1 MGPSRNYK
9 KEICMKKGLI
19 IMLVLALFLAGP
31 VLAQAQPEAV
41 KEQPVEIE
49 FWTTETQS
57 DRMATIQVLIDT
69 FMALNPNISINLI
82 PVDENDL
89 VTQAQTAKATGSL
102 PALFEG
108 PAETAVSFG
117 AQNMLDIAGAT
128 QVIKEIGVDR
138 FYSGPL
144 KVLETSGKNQ
154 YYALPYHGW
163 IQGIWYRNDWFSN
176 EGLAAPDTWD
186 AILNAAKKF
195 YKPEINQYGIL
206 VGTLPEAYTEQCFTP
221 IAMSNGAALFN
232 AKGELIFNS
241 KEMREAVE
249 FYTELAKYNPPGPQ
263 TWRGRDYYLQGK
275 MAMFF
280 YSTYIMDDLAIQEAA
295 AGSLT
300 SQYFSD
306 LKGSSFDPNLVN
318 KTEVASIVNHK
329 NPAGYGTV
337 VTFGLFNQSTLE
349 QQEAAKKFL
358 RYLYT
363 PNAYITFLHMA
374 PGGMNPMLK
383 EIATNARFQNDPQG
397 LFKRYGEHKMS
408 DIINGLENVQ
418 TFSIVEGKR
427 IEAASEITA
436 KMIIPQM
443 IYKITQENMSIDTAM
458 AWAENEMRKIIQK

>member
-1 MGPSRNYK
+1 
-9 KEICMKKGLI
+9 MKKGVVLI
-19 IMLVLALFLAGP
+19 LVLLMFTVGTLF
-31 VLAQAQPEAV
+31 AQGQAEAV
-41 KEQPVEIE
+41 AEKPVEIE

-89 VTQAQTAKATGSL
+89 STQAQTAKATGSL

-117 AQNMLDIAGAT
+117 AQDMLDVGSAT
-128 QVIKEIGVDR
+128 DVIKKIGVDR
-138 FYSGPL
+138 FYGGPL
-144 KVLETSGKNQ
+144 KVLETSGKGQ

-163 IQGIWYRNDWFSN
+163 IQGIWYRSDWFN
-176 EGLAAPDTWD
+176 REGLKAPTTWD
-186 AILNAAKKF
+186 AVLAAAKRF
-195 YKPEINQYGIL
+195 YKPEMNQYGIL
-206 VGTLPEAYTEQCFTP
+206 VGTLPEAYAEQCFTP

-232 AKGELIFNS
+232 GNGDLIFNS
-241 KEMREAVE
+241 PEMREAVE
-249 FYTELAKYNPPGPQ
+249 FYAELAKYNPPGPQ
-263 TWRGRDYYLQGK
+263 TWRARDYYLQGK

-280 YSTYIMDDLAIQEAA
+280 YSTYIMDDLAVQEAA

-300 SQYFSD
+300 NENFTE
-306 LKGSSFDPNLVN
+306 LKGSSFDPDLVS
-318 KTEVASIVNHK
+318 KTEVASIMNKKV
-329 NPAGYGTV
+329 PAGYGTV
-337 VTFGLFNQSTLE
+337 VSFGLFNQSTPE
-349 QQEAAKKFL
+349 ETAAAKKFL
-358 RYLYT
+358 HYLYT

-397 LFKRYGEHKMS
+397 LFKRYGSQKMA
-408 DIINGLENVQ
+408 DIIDGLENVQ

-427 IEAASEITA
+427 IVAASEITS

-443 IYKITQENMSIDTAM
+443 LYKITQERMPIDTAM
-458 AWAENEMRKIIQK
+458 AWAEREMLKIMQQ

>member
-1 MGPSRNYK
+1 
-9 KEICMKKGLI
+9 MKKGVV
-19 IMLVLALFLAGP
+19 LVLILLLVSLAM
-31 VLAQAQPEAV
+31 VFAQGQPETTE
-41 KEQPVEIE
+41 KPVEIE

-89 VTQAQTAKATGSL
+89 ATQAQTAKATGSL

-117 AQNMLDIAGAT
+117 SQDMLDIASAT
-128 QVIKEIGVDR
+128 SVIKAIGVDR
-138 FYSGPL
+138 FYDGPL
-144 KVLETSGKNQ
+144 KVLETSGKGQ

-163 IQGIWYRNDWFSN
+163 IQGIWYRSDWFDR
-176 EGLAAPDTWD
+176 EGLKAPDTWD
-186 AILNAAKKF
+186 AVLAAAKRF
-195 YKPEINQYGIL
+195 YKPELNQYGIL

-232 AKGELIFNS
+232 GKGELIFNS
-241 KEMREAVE
+241 PEMREAVA
-249 FYTELAKYNPPGPQ
+249 FYAELAKYNPPGPQ
-263 TWRGRDYYLQGK
+263 TWRARDYYLQGK
-275 MAMFF
+275 MAQFF
-280 YSTYIMDDLAIQEAA
+280 YSTYIMDDLALQEAA

-300 SQYFSD
+300 GEYFSE
-306 LKGSSFDPNLVN
+306 LKGSSFDPELVS
-318 KTEVASIVNHK
+318 KTEVASIMNKKV
-329 NPAGYGTV
+329 PAGYGTV
-337 VTFGLFNQSTLE
+337 VAFGLFNQSTPE
-349 QQEAAKKFL
+349 QTAAAKKL
-358 RYLYT
+358 LHYLYT

-397 LFKRYGEHKMS
+397 LFKRYGSQKMA
-408 DIINGLENVQ
+408 DIIDGLENVQ

-443 IYKITQENMSIDTAM
+443 LYKITQEKMPIDTAM
-458 AWAENEMRKIIQK
+458 AWAEREMIKIMQQ

>member
-1 MGPSRNYK
+1 
-9 KEICMKKGLI
+9 MKKGLLI
-19 IMLVLALFLAGP
+19 LLVLILGTTGTLF
-31 VLAQAQPEAV
+31 AQSQGEIMEA
-41 KEQPVEIE
+41 KPVEIE

-82 PVDENDL
+82 PVDENNL

-117 AQNMLDIAGAT
+117 AQNILDITSAT
-128 QVIKEIGVDR
+128 EVIQEIGVDN

-163 IQGIWYRNDWFSN
+163 IQGIWYRSDWFSK
-176 EGLAAPDTWD
+176 EGLKAPTTWD
-186 AILNAAKKF
+186 DVLAAAKRF

-232 AKGELIFNS
+232 AEGELIFNS
-241 KEMREAVE
+241 PEMREAVE
-249 FYTELAKYNPPGPQ
+249 FYAELAKYNPPGPQ
-263 TWRGRDYYLQGK
+263 TWRARDYYLQGK

-280 YSTYIMDDLAIQEAA
+280 YSTYIMDDLAVQEAA

-300 SQYFSD
+300 SEYFSE
-306 LKGSSFDPNLVN
+306 LKGSSFDPDLVN
-318 KTEVASIVNHK
+318 KTEVATMVQK
-329 NPAGYGTV
+329 KVPAGYGTV
-337 VTFGLFNQSTLE
+337 VSFGLFNQSTPE
-349 QQEAAKKFL
+349 QTAAAKKFL

-383 EIATNARFQNDPQG
+383 EIATNERFQNDPQG
-397 LFKRYGEHKMS
+397 LFKRYGTQKMA
-408 DIINGLENVQ
+408 DIIDGLENVQ

-443 IYKITQENMSIDTAM
+443 LYKITQEKMSIDSAM
-458 AWAENEMRKIIQK
+458 NWAETEMRKIIEQ

>member
-1 MGPSRNYK
+1 
-9 KEICMKKGLI
+9 MKKGVVLI
-19 IMLVLALFLAGP
+19 LVLLMFTVGTLF
-31 VLAQAQPEAV
+31 AQGQAEVAAE
-41 KEQPVEIE
+41 KPVEIE

-89 VTQAQTAKATGSL
+89 STQAQTAKATGSL

-117 AQNMLDIAGAT
+117 AQDMLDVGSAT
-128 QVIKEIGVDR
+128 DVIKKIGVDR
-138 FYSGPL
+138 FYGGPL
-144 KVLETSGKNQ
+144 KVLETSGKGQ

-163 IQGIWYRNDWFSN
+163 IQGIWYRSDWFN
-176 EGLAAPDTWD
+176 REGLKAPTTWD
-186 AILNAAKKF
+186 AVLAAAKRF
-195 YKPEINQYGIL
+195 YKPEMNQYGIL
-206 VGTLPEAYTEQCFTP
+206 VGTLPEAYAEQCFTP

-232 AKGELIFNS
+232 GNGDLIFNS
-241 KEMREAVE
+241 PEMREAVE
-249 FYTELAKYNPPGPQ
+249 FYAELAKYNPPGPQ
-263 TWRGRDYYLQGK
+263 TWRARDYYLQGK

-280 YSTYIMDDLAIQEAA
+280 YSTYIMDDLAVQEAA

-300 SQYFSD
+300 NENFTE
-306 LKGSSFDPNLVN
+306 LKGSSFDPDLVS
-318 KTEVASIVNHK
+318 KTEVASIMNKKV
-329 NPAGYGTV
+329 PAGYGTV
-337 VTFGLFNQSTLE
+337 VSFGLFNQSTPE
-349 QQEAAKKFL
+349 ETAAAKKFL
-358 RYLYT
+358 HYLYT

-397 LFKRYGEHKMS
+397 LFKRYGSQKMA
-408 DIINGLENVQ
+408 DIIDGLENVQ

-427 IEAASEITA
+427 IVAASEITS

-443 IYKITQENMSIDTAM
+443 LYKITQERMPIDTAM
-458 AWAENEMRKIIQK
+458 AWAEREMLKIMQQ

>member
-1 MGPSRNYK
+1 
-9 KEICMKKGLI
+9 MKKGVVLI
-19 IMLVLALFLAGP
+19 LVLLMFTVGTLF
-31 VLAQAQPEAV
+31 AQGQAEVAAE
-41 KEQPVEIE
+41 KPVEIE

-89 VTQAQTAKATGSL
+89 STQAQTAKATGSL

-117 AQNMLDIAGAT
+117 AQDMLDVGSAT
-128 QVIKEIGVDR
+128 DVIKKIGVDR
-138 FYSGPL
+138 FYGGPL
-144 KVLETSGKNQ
+144 KVLETSGKGQ

-163 IQGIWYRNDWFSN
+163 IQGIWYRSDWFN
-176 EGLAAPDTWD
+176 REGLKAPTTWD
-186 AILNAAKKF
+186 AVLAAAKRF
-195 YKPEINQYGIL
+195 YKPEMNQYGIL
-206 VGTLPEAYTEQCFTP
+206 VGTLPEAYAEQCFTP

-232 AKGELIFNS
+232 GNGDLIFNS
-241 KEMREAVE
+241 PEMREAVE
-249 FYTELAKYNPPGPQ
+249 FYAELAKYNPPGPQ
-263 TWRGRDYYLQGK
+263 TWRARDYYLQGK

-280 YSTYIMDDLAIQEAA
+280 YSTYIMDDLAVQEAA

-300 SQYFSD
+300 NENFTE
-306 LKGSSFDPNLVN
+306 LKGSSFDPDLVS
-318 KTEVASIVNHK
+318 KTEVASIMNKKV
-329 NPAGYGTV
+329 PAGYGTV
-337 VTFGLFNQSTLE
+337 VSFGLFNQSTPE
-349 QQEAAKKFL
+349 ETAAAKKFL
-358 RYLYT
+358 HYLYT

-397 LFKRYGEHKMS
+397 LFKRYGSQKMA
-408 DIINGLENVQ
+408 DIIDGLENVQ

-427 IEAASEITA
+427 IVAASEITS

-443 IYKITQENMSIDTAM
+443 LYKITQEKMPIDTAM
-458 AWAENEMRKIIQK
+458 AWAEREMLKIMQQ

>member
-1 MGPSRNYK
+1 
-9 KEICMKKGLI
+9 MKKGVVLI
-19 IMLVLALFLAGP
+19 LVLLMLGVGTLF
-31 VLAQAQPEAV
+31 AQAQAESE
-41 KEQPVEIE
+41 KPVEIE

-69 FMALNPNISINLI
+69 FMAMNPSISINLI

-89 VTQAQTAKATGSL
+89 ATQAQTAKATGSL

-117 AQNMLDIAGAT
+117 AQDMLDIASAT
-128 QVIKEIGVDR
+128 AVIKKIGVDR

-144 KVLETSGKNQ
+144 KVLETSGKGQ

-163 IQGIWYRNDWFSN
+163 IQGIWYRSDWFAN
-176 EGLAAPDTWD
+176 EGLKAPSTWGD
-186 AILNAAKKF
+186 VLAAAKRF

-232 AKGELIFNS
+232 GKGELIFNS
-241 KEMREAVE
+241 PEMREAVA
-249 FYTELAKYNPPGPQ
+249 FYAELAKYNPPGPQ
-263 TWRGRDYYLQGK
+263 TWRARDYYLQGK
-275 MAMFF
+275 MAQFF

-300 SQYFSD
+300 SEYFSE
-306 LKGSSFDPNLVN
+306 LKGSSFDPDLVN
-318 KTEVASIVNHK
+318 KTEVASIMHK
-329 NPAGYGTV
+329 KVPAGYGTV
-337 VTFGLFNQSTLE
+337 VAFGLFNQSTPE
-349 QQEAAKKFL
+349 QSAAAKKFL
-358 RYLYT
+358 EYLYT

-397 LFKRYGEHKMS
+397 LFKRYGQQKMA
-408 DIINGLENVQ
+408 DIIDGLENVQ

-443 IYKITQENMSIDTAM
+443 LYKITQEKMPIDTAM
-458 AWAENEMRKIIQK
+458 AWAEREMRKIMQQ

>member
-1 MGPSRNYK
+1 
-9 KEICMKKGLI
+9 MKKGVVLI
-19 IMLVLALFLAGP
+19 LVLLLVSVGTLFAQSQAEAMAEKP
-31 VLAQAQPEAV
+31 VA
-41 KEQPVEIE
+41 IE

-82 PVDENDL
+82 PVDENNL
-89 VTQAQTAKATGSL
+89 ATQAQTAKATGSL

-117 AQNMLDIAGAT
+117 AQNMLDVESAT
-128 QVIKEIGVDR
+128 DVIKKIGTER
-138 FYSGPL
+138 FYAGPL
-144 KVLETSGKNQ
+144 KVLETSGKGQ

-163 IQGIWYRNDWFSN
+163 IQGIWYRSDWFSRD
-176 EGLAAPDTWD
+176 GLKAPATWD
-186 AILNAAKKF
+186 AVLAAAKHF
-195 YKPEINQYGIL
+195 YKPEMNQYGIL

-232 AKGELIFNS
+232 AKGELVFNS
-241 KEMREAVE
+241 PEMREAVA
-249 FYTELAKYNPPGPQ
+249 FYAELAKYNPPGPQ
-263 TWRGRDYYLQGK
+263 TWRARDYYLQGK

-280 YSTYIMDDLAIQEAA
+280 YSTYIMDDLALQEAA

-300 SQYFSD
+300 SKNFSE
-306 LKGSSFDPNLVN
+306 LKGSSFDPDLVS
-318 KTEVASIVNHK
+318 KTEVSSIMTKKV
-329 NPAGYGTV
+329 PAGYGTV
-337 VTFGLFNQSTLE
+337 VSFGLFNQSSPE
-349 QQEAAKKFL
+349 QTVAAKKFL
-358 RYLYT
+358 QYLYT

-397 LFKRYGEHKMS
+397 LFKRYGSQKMA

-418 TFSIVEGKR
+418 TFSIVDGKR

-443 IYKITQENMSIDTAM
+443 LYKITQEKMPIDSAM
-458 AWAENEMRKIIQK
+458 AWAEREMRKIMQQ